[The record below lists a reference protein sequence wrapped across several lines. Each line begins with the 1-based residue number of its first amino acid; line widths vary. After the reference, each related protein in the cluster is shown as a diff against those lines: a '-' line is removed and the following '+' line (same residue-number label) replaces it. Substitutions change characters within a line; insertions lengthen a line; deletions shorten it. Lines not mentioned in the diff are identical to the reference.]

1 MGHRKGVL
9 GNVEANRGS
18 VRGPAGRG
26 RGGRGNASTY
36 LALNGERLQGPAAME
51 RHRQDKAK
59 IQQGLT
65 FTAQRSALR
74 AALLA
79 RQPTAVGEGGVDGSS
94 HGGVPMPPGGA
105 STEET
110 DAKHLLSYPGWG
122 IPEVIVR
129 SYEELGVRRLF
140 PWQVACLEAGQ
151 GRVLREGRNLVY
163 SAPTSGGKTLV
174 AELLMLRALT
184 HAVEGGTALFVVPFV
199 ALAEEKAGYFRRVWA
214 GVDLGV
220 KAFHSD
226 AVDATLSED
235 VHVAVCTIER
245 ANALVNRLLE
255 RGELARVK
263 VVVVDELHMVGD
275 AGRGF
280 LIEVML
286 SKVRLAASLS
296 SQASLRPMASDHATG
311 NAVRLDPAAEVND
324 QRGGATVDGTTRKNA
339 ARVQII
345 GLSATLPNLP
355 QVAAWLDA
363 HLYVTD
369 FRPVQLSLLLCAG
382 KRLERLRK
390 ARPPPNLSKASSASA
405 SLSTWEPLRELPS
418 TISDETQAVLHLCL
432 ESVSQGH
439 GVLVF
444 CTSRAWTQRCA
455 KSIAR
460 AFAACLGPWTEAVK
474 VQGGRNELLARL
486 RLTSVGLA
494 KELEESV
501 KHGVAFHHAG
511 LTMEERMLLEGGFK
525 TGVLST
531 LVATSTLA
539 AGVNL
544 PARRVIVRSR
554 MGFDGQEMSVAQFQ
568 QMCGRAGRFGI
579 DETGEAILM
588 TREAD
593 VQTAR
598 AFAARCLPP
607 MMSAL
612 HVGEG
617 GGVERALLEVVMGRL
632 AGCKEEEGGEGWL
645 ETFARCTLYAVQ
657 AHEEEG
663 KEENG
668 EGLGVEGQACKV
680 LQRFRRGLD
689 YLVQNRYIGC
699 RSIAAVEEVSG
710 STVRDGGTSG
720 ESMVGP
726 DESHLDPERGGGH
739 GILQRAN
746 AAVDGTRPVPAAT
759 REHAGGAGPSL
770 PTARAKTC
778 YFGTQLGAATFFAGM
793 SPRDATAMLASLSQ
807 ATTKGV
813 ILSSDLHLLFLCVP
827 PNRRY
832 FTPDWHDLARRSQR
846 WAPEVA
852 SVAAAIGVSESA
864 IERVVR
870 PRSTGGRRNGGLGER
885 GNGLGD
891 DKSVGGQEVSL
902 LRRFVYS
909 LVLHD
914 MLQEVPLL
922 QLETG
927 GVGRGTLQAL
937 QSEARIFCGMIVV
950 FCKHLQWV
958 TLARLIE
965 GLSLRL
971 EHRVGEDLLPLCRMG
986 PELVHA
992 ARARALFEAGF
1003 QAPEDVAAA
1012 RVEDVAAVL
1021 LTSMPFAAEHDSA
1034 KPLQDPKDGGRQGG
1048 SDKRVARRIA
1058 DLIVRKAQEVAS
1070 QKQFPENKASTTD
1083 ENSEIGS
1090 CPG

>member
-18 VRGPAGRG
+18 VKGPAGRG
-26 RGGRGNASTY
+26 RGGRGNAMTY
-36 LALNGERLQGPAAME
+36 LALNGERLQGPAAIE

-94 HGGVPMPPGGA
+94 HGGVPIPPGRA

-110 DAKHLLSYPGWG
+110 DAKNLLSYPGWG

-296 SQASLRPMASDHATG
+296 SQASLMASDHATR

-324 QRGGATVDGTTRKNA
+324 QRGGATVDCTTRKNA

-382 KRLERLRK
+382 KRLERLRR
-390 ARPPPNLSKASSASA
+390 APPPNPSKASSASA

-474 VQGGRNELLARL
+474 VQEGRNELLARL

-511 LTMEERMLLEGGFK
+511 LTMEERTLLEGGFK

-554 MGFDGQEMSVAQFQ
+554 IGFDGQEMSVAQFQ

-593 VQTAR
+593 VQAAR

-689 YLVQNRYIGC
+689 YLVQNRYIGR
-699 RSIAAVEEVSG
+699 RSIAAVKEVSG

-720 ESMVGP
+720 GSIVGP
-726 DESHLDPERGGGH
+726 DESHLDPERGGGQ
-739 GILQRAN
+739 GILQGAN

-770 PTARAKTC
+770 PTARPKTC

-885 GNGLGD
+885 GDGLGD

-1034 KPLQDPKDGGRQGG
+1034 KPLQGPKDGGRQGG
-1048 SDKRVARRIA
+1048 GDKRVARRIA
-1058 DLIVRKAQEVAS
+1058 DLIVRKAQEVAR
-1070 QKQFPENKASTTD
+1070 QKVNP
-1083 ENSEIGS
+1083 
-1090 CPG
+1090 